1 MSLLG
6 YGISWIKICHNA
18 TCIRT
23 TRRGIRQHFFESA
36 RSTITST
43 DFHIVVGKKETAKN
57 MEGSSSAQ
65 RKARTGNKCVK
76 NFLSKRQE
84 VSFIA
89 QC

>member
-23 TRRGIRQHFFESA
+23 TRRGIQQHFFESA

-43 DFHIVVGKKETAKN
+43 DFHIVVGKMKQQKIWKEARALK
-57 MEGSSSAQ
+57 GRCAQ
-65 RKARTGNKCVK
+65 ETNA
-76 NFLSKRQE
+76 
-84 VSFIA
+84 
-89 QC
+89 

>member
-43 DFHIVVGKKETAKN
+43 VFHIVVGKMKQQKIWREARALKGRRAQETNA
-57 MEGSSSAQ
+57 
-65 RKARTGNKCVK
+65 
-76 NFLSKRQE
+76 
-84 VSFIA
+84 
-89 QC
+89 